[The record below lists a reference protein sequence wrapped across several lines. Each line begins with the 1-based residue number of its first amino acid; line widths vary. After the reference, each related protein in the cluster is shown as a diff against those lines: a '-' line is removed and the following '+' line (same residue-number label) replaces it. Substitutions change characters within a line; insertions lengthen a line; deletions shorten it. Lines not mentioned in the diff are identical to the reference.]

1 MSLSRCPF
9 SSRRLAGAYCVCYLR
24 QSRYLPR
31 HAPLTDI
38 VCSRFRRQL
47 ALDAL
52 LRGDVRPLAAASSA
66 SEDDTG
72 EPTSAGRPV
81 NPKEDP
87 SNVEGLRSLWVGNIM
102 QTVSERELRDLFAR

>member
-1 MSLSRCPF
+1 MS
-9 SSRRLAGAYCVCYLR
+9 VC
-24 QSRYLPR
+24 Q
-31 HAPLTDI
+31 A
-38 VCSRFRRQL
+38 

-52 LRGDVRPLAAASSA
+52 LRGDVRQLPEDSSD

-72 EPTSAGRPV
+72 EPTAAGRPV

-102 QTVSERELRDLFAR
+102 QSVTERDIRDLFARLVGGPGCWGGAVFAGEPYC